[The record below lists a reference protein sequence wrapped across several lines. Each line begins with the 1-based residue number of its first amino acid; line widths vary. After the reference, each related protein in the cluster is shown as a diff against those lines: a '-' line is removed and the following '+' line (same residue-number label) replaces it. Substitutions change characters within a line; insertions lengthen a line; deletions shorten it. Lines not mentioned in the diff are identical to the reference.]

1 MVVTNSSGELQVVVL
16 PATEVINLACSSIH
30 SIIITILA
38 SFLSLGRVFYLAVF
52 FYTFAANAFFLVSP
66 ARFASPR
73 HTKADRLAAARS
85 SLCSLSSVR

>member
-1 MVVTNSSGELQVVVL
+1 MVVTNSSGELQVAVL
-16 PATEVINLACSSIH
+16 LATKVIDLACSSIH

-66 ARFASPR
+66 VRFSMFGPC
-73 HTKADRLAAARS
+73 KG
-85 SLCSLSSVR
+85 

>member
-66 ARFASPR
+66 ARPSMFGPNNG
-73 HTKADRLAAARS
+73 
-85 SLCSLSSVR
+85 

>member
-16 PATEVINLACSSIH
+16 PATKVIDLACSSIH

-66 ARFASPR
+66 V
-73 HTKADRLAAARS
+73 RLS
-85 SLCSLSSVR
+85 MSDPSKG